1 MKIERML
8 TIIVMLL
15 NRNRVT
21 ANELAEKFE
30 VSIRTI
36 YRDIETINLAGIPII
51 SHSGNNG
58 GFSIYESYKLNHQV
72 IPLNNLSS
80 LLSTLKDVNATIDDI
95 ELESSIEKLENIVPK
110 NKANHLKLHMEQIIV
125 DLHPYGDTPN
135 QKALVKTLR
144 KAITLTNLLTIDYR
158 NYDNIVS
165 RRQIE
170 PMSLIFKNYTWYL
183 FAYCRLKEDFRTFR
197 VSRISDAHI
206 EYQSFERREKSY
218 HEITA
223 SLKEQTTM
231 TTIVLK
237 ISPIMKSRVEDVFN
251 KEDITVLE
259 TGEFLI
265 EARFPEKEW
274 LFSLIFSFGEH
285 IEVLAPK
292 ELRQTIASKLK
303 LMTEKYC

>member
-30 VSIRTI
+30 VSVRTI

-72 IPLNNLSS
+72 LTLDNLSS
-80 LLSTLKDVNATIDDI
+80 LLSVLKDINSAVDDI
-95 ELESSIEKLENIVPK
+95 ELESSIEKLQNIVPN
-110 NKANHLKLHMEQIIV
+110 NKADYLKLHMEQIII
-125 DLHPYGDTPN
+125 DLHPYGDSPD
-135 QKALVKTLR
+135 QKELVKTLR
-144 KAITLTNLLTIDYR
+144 KAITQTKLLTIDYR

-165 RRQIE
+165 ERQIE
-170 PMSLIFKNYTWYL
+170 PMSLVFKNYTWYL
-183 FAYCRLKEDFRTFR
+183 FAYCHLKEDFRIFR
-197 VSRISDAHI
+197 VSRISDFHI
-206 EYQSFERREKSY
+206 ENQSFERQEKSY
-218 HEITA
+218 HEVTA
-223 SLKEQTTM
+223 LLNEQTTM
-231 TTIVLK
+231 ITIILK
-237 ISPIMKSRVEDVFN
+237 VSPQMKSRVEDVFN
-251 KEDITVLE
+251 KEEVSVLE
-259 TGEFLI
+259 TGELLVT
-265 EARFPEKEW
+265 ATFPEKEW

-292 ELRQTIASKLK
+292 EMRQKVTSKLS
-303 LMTEKYC
+303 MMAEKYR

>member
-30 VSIRTI
+30 VSVRTI

-58 GFSIYESYKLNHQV
+58 GFSIYEGYKLNHQV
-72 IPLNNLSS
+72 LTLNNLSS
-80 LLSTLKDVNATIDDI
+80 LLSVLKDINFAVDDI
-95 ELESSIEKLENIVPK
+95 ELESSIEKLQNIIPK
-110 NKANHLKLHMEQIIV
+110 NKVDDLKLHMEQIII
-125 DLHPYGDTPN
+125 DLHPYGDAPK

-144 KAITLTNLLTIDYR
+144 KAITHTNFLTIDYR

-165 RRQIE
+165 KRQVE

-183 FAYCRLKEDFRTFR
+183 FAYCLLKEDFRIFR
-197 VSRISDAHI
+197 VSRIIDFHI
-206 EYQSFERREKSY
+206 ENQSFERREKSY
-218 HEITA
+218 HEIMA
-223 SLKEQTTM
+223 LLNEQTTM

-237 ISPIMKSRVEDVFN
+237 VSPQMKSRVEDVFN
-251 KEDITVLE
+251 KEDIVVLE
-259 TGEFLI
+259 TGEFLVT
-265 EARFPEKEW
+265 ATFPEKDW
-274 LFSLIFSFGEH
+274 LFSLLFSFGEH

-292 ELRQTIASKLK
+292 EMRKKIASKLR
-303 LMTEKYC
+303 LMADNYH

>member
-110 NKANHLKLHMEQIIV
+110 NKADHLKLHMEQIIV
-125 DLHPYGDTPN
+125 DLHPYGDTPD
-135 QKALVKTLR
+135 QKTLVKTLR
-144 KAITLTNLLTIDYR
+144 KAITQANLLTIDYR

-170 PMSLIFKNYTWYL
+170 PMSLVFKNYTWYL
-183 FAYCRLKEDFRTFR
+183 FAYCLLKEDFRTFR

-206 EYQSFERREKSY
+206 ENQSFDRREKSY

-231 TTIVLK
+231 TTIILK
-237 ISPIMKSRVEDVFN
+237 ISSMMKSRVEDVFN

-259 TGEFLI
+259 TGELLI
-265 EARFPEKEW
+265 EATFPEKEW

-292 ELRQTIASKLK
+292 ELRQTIVSKLK